1 MAKDMTQGKE
11 WKLILSFTLPLIGG
25 NLLQQIY
32 SLADTIIV
40 GNFAGQNPLAAVGT
54 SFPVTFLLLAL
65 ATGLTNGVGIM
76 ASQFYGAKDADSFR
90 RNLSTGCFTLLGA
103 GLLITVLGILLS
115 RPILSGLLRVDES
128 ILDDALLYLR
138 IYCVGLVFQFAYN
151 TFAAILRSIGD
162 SRSTMY
168 FLMVATVLNIVL
180 DLIFVQFWTVA
191 GVAWATV
198 IAQAVSAIVAG
209 IYLFRKVELARFHR
223 GQFRF
228 DREMFQTS
236 LRLGVPT
243 SIQQCS
249 VGLGMV
255 LMQRLINSFGVDVTA
270 AISASMKLESFAMV
284 PIMMFYMG
292 LSNFTGQNMGA
303 GKLDRIKR
311 GYHQSLVMAMVT
323 CAGIVLL
330 LIFAGPYAVG
340 FFNMNEAATAVGIEY
355 LQTLAGFFLIFCLMY
370 ITNGVLQGSG
380 DVAYPTAG
388 SMTSLAIRVI
398 VANVMAT
405 VPSIGYRSVFWSIP
419 VGWVFGTAI
428 VVIRYLSGKWKTKRI
443 VTAPAQGQEENTEG
457 AV

>member
-1 MAKDMTQGKE
+1 MAKDMTTGKE

-32 SLADTIIV
+32 SLADSLIV
-40 GNFAGQNPLAAVGT
+40 GNFAGQTALASVGT
-54 SFPVTFLLLAL
+54 SFPITFLLLAL
-65 ATGLTNGVGIM
+65 ATGLTNGVGVM
-76 ASQFYGAKDADSFR
+76 ASQFFGAKNADAFR
-90 RNLSTGCFTLLGA
+90 KNLSTACFTLLGA
-103 GLLITVLGILLS
+103 GILITILGILTS
-115 RPILSGLLRVDES
+115 RPLLAGLLQADAS

-168 FLMVATVLNIVL
+168 FLLIATVVNIVL
-180 DLIFVQFWTVA
+180 DLIFVRFWQVA

-198 IAQAVSAIVAG
+198 IAQAVSAITAG
-209 IYLFRKVELARFHR
+209 IYLFRKVELARFQK

-228 DREMFQTS
+228 HKEMFTTS

-255 LMQRLINSFGVDVTA
+255 LMQRLINSFGVDTISAITA
-270 AISASMKLESFAMV
+270 AMKLESFAMV

-303 GKLDRIKR
+303 GKMDRIKR
-311 GYHQSLVMAMVT
+311 GYHQTMVMAMIT
-323 CAGIVLL
+323 CAGIILL
-330 LIFAGPYAVG
+330 LIFAGPYAIG
-340 FFNMNEAATAVGIEY
+340 LFHMNEAATAIGSEY
-355 LQTLAGFFLIFCLMY
+355 LRTLAWFFLIFCVMY

-388 SMTSLAIRVI
+388 SMTSLIVRVI
-398 VANVMAT
+398 VANIMAT
-405 VPSIGYRSVFWSIP
+405 FPAIGYRSIFYSIP
-419 VGWVFGTAI
+419 IGWVCGTAI
-428 VVIRYLSGKWKTKRI
+428 VFIRYLTGKWKTKGVVRS
-443 VTAPAQGQEENTEG
+443 G
-457 AV
+457 A

>member
-32 SLADTIIV
+32 SLADSLIV
-40 GNFAGQNPLAAVGT
+40 GNFAGQTALASVGT
-54 SFPVTFLLLAL
+54 SFPITFLLLAL
-65 ATGLTNGVGIM
+65 ATGLTNGVGVM
-76 ASQFYGAKDADSFR
+76 ASQFYGAKNAEAFR
-90 RNLSTGCFTLLGA
+90 KNLSTACFTLLGA
-103 GLLITVLGILLS
+103 GILITILGILTS
-115 RPILSGLLRVDES
+115 RPLLAGLLQADAS

-138 IYCVGLVFQFAYN
+138 IYCIGLVFQFAYN

-168 FLMVATVLNIVL
+168 FLLLATVVNIVL
-180 DLIFVQFWTVA
+180 DLIFVQFWQVA

-198 IAQAVSAIVAG
+198 IAQAVSAVTAG
-209 IYLFRKVELARFHR
+209 VYLFRKVELARFR
-223 GQFRF
+223 KGQFRF
-228 DREMFQTS
+228 HREMFGMS

-255 LMQRLINSFGVDVTA
+255 LMQRLINSFGVDTISAITA
-270 AISASMKLESFAMV
+270 AMKLESFAMV

-303 GKLDRIKR
+303 RQMDRIKR
-311 GYHQSLVMAMVT
+311 GYHQTMVMAMIT
-323 CAGIVLL
+323 CAGIILL
-330 LIFAGPYAVG
+330 LVFAGPYAIG
-340 FFNMNEAATAVGIEY
+340 LFHMNQAATAIGVEY
-355 LQTLAGFFLIFCLMY
+355 LQTLAWFFLIFCIMY

-388 SMTSLAIRVI
+388 SMTSLIVRVI
-398 VANVMAT
+398 VANIMAT
-405 VPSIGYRSVFWSIP
+405 FPAIGYRSIFYSIP
-419 VGWVFGTAI
+419 IGWVCGTAI
-428 VVIRYLSGKWKTKRI
+428 AFIRYLTGKWKTKGVMQRS
-443 VTAPAQGQEENTEG
+443 AAGKEE
-457 AV
+457 AKHV

>member
-1 MAKDMTQGKE
+1 MAKDMTTGKE

-32 SLADTIIV
+32 SLADSLIV
-40 GNFAGQNPLAAVGT
+40 GNFAGQTALASVGT
-54 SFPVTFLLLAL
+54 SFPITFLLLAL
-65 ATGLTNGVGIM
+65 ATGLTNGVGVM
-76 ASQFYGAKDADSFR
+76 ASQFFGAKNADAFR
-90 RNLSTGCFTLLGA
+90 KNLSTACFTLLGA
-103 GLLITVLGILLS
+103 GILITILGILTS
-115 RPILSGLLRVDES
+115 RPLLAGLLQADAS

-138 IYCVGLVFQFAYN
+138 IYCIGLVFQFAYN

-168 FLMVATVLNIVL
+168 FLLIATVVNIVL
-180 DLIFVQFWTVA
+180 DLIFVQFWQVA

-198 IAQAVSAIVAG
+198 IAQAVSAITAG
-209 IYLFRKVELARFHR
+209 IYLFRKVELARFQR

-228 DREMFQTS
+228 HKEMFTMS

-255 LMQRLINSFGVDVTA
+255 LMQRLINSFGVDTISAITA
-270 AISASMKLESFAMV
+270 AMKLESFAMV

-303 GKLDRIKR
+303 GKMDRIKR
-311 GYHQSLVMAMVT
+311 GYHQTMIMAMIT
-323 CAGIVLL
+323 CAGIILL
-330 LIFAGPYAVG
+330 LIFAGPYAIG
-340 FFNMNEAATAVGIEY
+340 LFHMNKAATAIGSEY
-355 LQTLAGFFLIFCLMY
+355 LRTLAWFFLIFCVMY

-388 SMTSLAIRVI
+388 SMTSLIVRVI
-398 VANVMAT
+398 VANIMAT
-405 VPSIGYRSVFWSIP
+405 FPAIGYRSIFYSIP
-419 VGWVFGTAI
+419 IGWVCGTAI
-428 VVIRYLSGKWKTKRI
+428 VFIRYLTGKWKTKGVVRSN
-443 VTAPAQGQEENTEG
+443 AQNTKEE
-457 AV
+457 AVHG

>member
-1 MAKDMTQGKE
+1 MAKDMTTGKE

-32 SLADTIIV
+32 SLADSLIV
-40 GNFAGQNPLAAVGT
+40 GNFAGQTALASVGT
-54 SFPVTFLLLAL
+54 SFPITFLLLAL
-65 ATGLTNGVGIM
+65 ATGLTNGIGVM
-76 ASQFYGAKDADSFR
+76 ASQFFGAKNADAFR
-90 RNLSTGCFTLLGA
+90 RNLSTACFTLLGA
-103 GLLITVLGILLS
+103 GILITFLGILTS
-115 RPILSGLLRVDES
+115 RPLLAGLLQADAS

-138 IYCVGLVFQFAYN
+138 IYCIGLVFQFAYN

-168 FLMVATVLNIVL
+168 FLLIATVVNIVL
-180 DLIFVQFWTVA
+180 DLIFVQFWQVA

-198 IAQAVSAIVAG
+198 IAQAVSAITAG
-209 IYLFRKVELARFHR
+209 IYLFRKVELARFR
-223 GQFRF
+223 KGQFRF
-228 DREMFQTS
+228 HKEMFTMS

-255 LMQRLINSFGVDVTA
+255 LMQRLINSFGVDTISAITA
-270 AISASMKLESFAMV
+270 AMKLESFAMV

-311 GYHQSLVMAMVT
+311 GYHQTMVMAMIT
-323 CAGIVLL
+323 CAGIILL
-330 LIFAGPYAVG
+330 LIFAGPYAIG
-340 FFNMNEAATAVGIEY
+340 LFHMNEAATAIGSEY
-355 LQTLAGFFLIFCLMY
+355 LQTLAWFFLIFCVMY

-388 SMTSLAIRVI
+388 SMTSLIVRVI
-398 VANVMAT
+398 VANIMAT
-405 VPSIGYRSVFWSIP
+405 FPAIGYRSIFYSIP
-419 VGWVFGTAI
+419 IGWVCGTAI
-428 VVIRYLSGKWKTKRI
+428 VFIRYLTGKWKTKGVVRSN
-443 VTAPAQGQEENTEG
+443 AQNTKEE
-457 AV
+457 AVHG

>member
-1 MAKDMTQGKE
+1 MAKDMTKGTE

-32 SLADTIIV
+32 SLADSLIV
-40 GNFAGQNPLAAVGT
+40 GNFAGQNQLAAVGT

-76 ASQFYGAKDADSFR
+76 ASQFYGARDAESFR
-90 RNLSTGCFTLLGA
+90 RNLSTACFTLFAAGILITILGIA
-103 GLLITVLGILLS
+103 VSRPLLEGLLQT
-115 RPILSGLLRVDES
+115 DAS

-151 TFAAILRSIGD
+151 TFASILRSIGD

-168 FLMVATVLNIVL
+168 FLLLATVVNIVL

-198 IAQAVSAIVAG
+198 IAQAVSAIAAG
-209 IYLFRKVELARFHR
+209 IYLFRKIEVAHFSR

-228 DREMFQTS
+228 HKDMFSTS

-243 SIQQCS
+243 SVQQCS

-255 LMQRLINSFGVDVTA
+255 LMQRLINSFGVDTIA
-270 AISASMKLESFAMV
+270 AISAAMKLESFAMV

-303 GKLDRIKR
+303 GQLERIKR
-311 GYHQSLVMAMVT
+311 GYHQSMIMALIT
-323 CAGIVLL
+323 CGLIILI
-330 LIFAGPYAVG
+330 LIFAGPYAVAM
-340 FFNMNEAATAVGIEY
+340 FHMNDTATSIGVEY
-355 LQTLAGFFLIFCLMY
+355 LQTLAIFFLVFCVMY

-388 SMTSLAIRVI
+388 SMTSLIVRVI
-398 VANVMAT
+398 VANILAT
-405 VPSIGYRSVFWSIP
+405 FPSIGYRSIFYSIP
-419 VGWVFGTAI
+419 IGWFFGVAI
-428 VVIRYLSGKWKTKRI
+428 VFCRYLSGKWKDKSVIQKKER
-443 VTAPAQGQEENTEG
+443 
-457 AV
+457 

>member
-1 MAKDMTQGKE
+1 MARDMTQGKE

-32 SLADTIIV
+32 SLADTVIV
-40 GNFAGQNPLAAVGT
+40 GNFAGQDALAAVGT

-65 ATGLTNGVGIM
+65 ATGMTNGVGIM
-76 ASQFYGAKDADSFR
+76 ASQYYGAKNEQAFK
-90 RNLSTGCFTLLGA
+90 RNFSTGCFTLLGA
-103 GLLITVLGILLS
+103 GILITLLGILLS
-115 RPILSGLLRVDES
+115 NPIMSGLLRVDKS
-128 ILDDALLYLR
+128 ILADSLLYLR
-138 IYCVGLVFQFAYN
+138 IYCVGLIFQFAYN

-168 FLMVATVLNIVL
+168 FLLISTVLNIVL
-180 DLIFVQFWTVA
+180 DLLFVQKWAVA

-209 IYLFRKVELARFHR
+209 IYLFRKVELARFKK
-223 GQFRF
+223 GEFVF
-228 DREMFQTS
+228 DRQMFSTS

-243 SIQQCS
+243 SVQQCS

-255 LMQRLINSFGVDVTA
+255 LMQRLINSFGVDTTA
-270 AISASMKLESFAMV
+270 AVSAAMKLESFAMV

-303 GKLDRIKR
+303 GKIDRIRR
-311 GYHQSLVMAMVT
+311 GYRQTMVMAFVA

-340 FFNMNEAATAVGIEY
+340 FFNLNQAATDIGVEY
-355 LQTLAGFFLIFCLMY
+355 LQTLAGFFLVFCVMY

-380 DVAYPTAG
+380 DVAYPTAA
-388 SMTSLAIRVI
+388 SMTSLAVRVVI
-398 VANVMAT
+398 ANIMAT
-405 VPSIGYRSVFWSIP
+405 IPAIGYRSVFWSIP
-419 VGWVFGTAI
+419 VGWVLGTAI
-428 VVIRYLSGKWKTKRI
+428 VVIRYLTGKWQHKGVI
-443 VTAPAQGQEENTEG
+443 HQ
-457 AV
+457 

>member
-1 MAKDMTQGKE
+1 MAKDMTTGKE

-32 SLADTIIV
+32 SLADSLIV
-40 GNFAGQNPLAAVGT
+40 GNFAGQTALASVGT
-54 SFPVTFLLLAL
+54 SFPITFLLLAL
-65 ATGLTNGVGIM
+65 ATGLTNGVGVM
-76 ASQFYGAKDADSFR
+76 ASQFFGAKNADDFR
-90 RNLSTGCFTLLGA
+90 KNLSTACFTLLGA
-103 GLLITVLGILLS
+103 GILITILGILTS
-115 RPILSGLLRVDES
+115 RPLLAGLLQADAS

-138 IYCVGLVFQFAYN
+138 IYCMGLVFQFAYN

-168 FLMVATVLNIVL
+168 FLLIATVVNIVL
-180 DLIFVQFWTVA
+180 DLIFVQFWQVA

-198 IAQAVSAIVAG
+198 IAQAVSAITAG
-209 IYLFRKVELARFHR
+209 IYLFRKVELARFQK

-228 DREMFQTS
+228 HKEMFTMS

-255 LMQRLINSFGVDVTA
+255 LMQRLINSFGVDTISAITA
-270 AISASMKLESFAMV
+270 AMKLESFAMV

-311 GYHQSLVMAMVT
+311 GYHQTMIMAMIT
-323 CAGIVLL
+323 CAGIILL
-330 LIFAGPYAVG
+330 LIFAGPYAIG
-340 FFNMNEAATAVGIEY
+340 LFHMNEAATAIGSEY
-355 LQTLAGFFLIFCLMY
+355 LRTLAWFFLIFCVMY

-388 SMTSLAIRVI
+388 SMTSLIVRVI
-398 VANVMAT
+398 VANIMAT
-405 VPSIGYRSVFWSIP
+405 FPAIGYRSIFYSIP
-419 VGWVFGTAI
+419 IGWVCGTAI
-428 VVIRYLSGKWKTKRI
+428 VFIRYLTGKWKTKG
-443 VTAPAQGQEENTEG
+443 VVKKAS
-457 AV
+457 

>member
-32 SLADTIIV
+32 SLADSLIV
-40 GNFAGQNPLAAVGT
+40 GNFAGQTALASVGT
-54 SFPVTFLLLAL
+54 SFPITFLLLAL
-65 ATGLTNGVGIM
+65 ATGLTNGVGVM
-76 ASQFYGAKDADSFR
+76 ASQFYGAKNAEAFR
-90 RNLSTGCFTLLGA
+90 KNLSTACFTLLGA
-103 GLLITVLGILLS
+103 GILITILGILTS
-115 RPILSGLLRVDES
+115 RPLLAGLLQADAS

-138 IYCVGLVFQFAYN
+138 IYCIGLVFQFAYN

-168 FLMVATVLNIVL
+168 FLLLATVVNIVL
-180 DLIFVQFWTVA
+180 DLIFVQFWQVA

-198 IAQAVSAIVAG
+198 IAQAVSAVTAG
-209 IYLFRKVELARFHR
+209 VYLFRKVELARFR
-223 GQFRF
+223 KGQFRF
-228 DREMFQTS
+228 HREMFGMS

-255 LMQRLINSFGVDVTA
+255 LMQRLINSFGVDTISAITA
-270 AISASMKLESFAMV
+270 AMKLESFAMV

-303 GKLDRIKR
+303 RQMDRIKR
-311 GYHQSLVMAMVT
+311 GYHQTMVMAMIT
-323 CAGIVLL
+323 CAGIILL
-330 LIFAGPYAVG
+330 LVFAGPYAIG
-340 FFNMNEAATAVGIEY
+340 LFHMNQAATAIGVEY
-355 LQTLAGFFLIFCLMY
+355 LQTLAWFFLIFCIMY

-388 SMTSLAIRVI
+388 SMTSLIIRVI
-398 VANVMAT
+398 VANIMAT
-405 VPSIGYRSVFWSIP
+405 FPAIGYRSIFYSIP
-419 VGWVFGTAI
+419 IGWVCGTAI
-428 VVIRYLSGKWKTKRI
+428 VFIRYLTGKWKTKGVMQRS
-443 VTAPAQGQEENTEG
+443 AAGKEE
-457 AV
+457 AKHV

>member
-32 SLADTIIV
+32 SLADSLIV
-40 GNFAGQNPLAAVGT
+40 GNFAGQTALASVGT
-54 SFPVTFLLLAL
+54 SFPITFLLLAL
-65 ATGLTNGVGIM
+65 ATGLTNGVGVM
-76 ASQFYGAKDADSFR
+76 ASQFYGAKNAEAFR
-90 RNLSTGCFTLLGA
+90 KNLSTACFTLLGA
-103 GLLITVLGILLS
+103 GILITILGILTS
-115 RPILSGLLRVDES
+115 RPLLAGLLQADAS

-138 IYCVGLVFQFAYN
+138 IYCIGLVFQFAYN

-168 FLMVATVLNIVL
+168 FLLLATVVNIVL
-180 DLIFVQFWTVA
+180 DLIFVQFWQVA

-198 IAQAVSAIVAG
+198 IAQAVSAVTAG
-209 IYLFRKVELARFHR
+209 VYLFRKVELARFR
-223 GQFRF
+223 KSQFRF
-228 DREMFQTS
+228 HREMFGMS

-255 LMQRLINSFGVDVTA
+255 LMQRLINSFGVDTISAITA
-270 AISASMKLESFAMV
+270 AMKLESFAMV

-303 GKLDRIKR
+303 RQMDRIKR
-311 GYHQSLVMAMVT
+311 GYHQTMVMAMIT
-323 CAGIVLL
+323 CAGIILL
-330 LIFAGPYAVG
+330 LVFAGPYAIG
-340 FFNMNEAATAVGIEY
+340 LFHMNQAATAIGVEY
-355 LQTLAGFFLIFCLMY
+355 LQTLAWFFLIFCIMY

-388 SMTSLAIRVI
+388 SMTSLIIRVI
-398 VANVMAT
+398 VANIMAT
-405 VPSIGYRSVFWSIP
+405 FPAIGYRSIFYSIP
-419 VGWVFGTAI
+419 IGWVCGTAI
-428 VVIRYLSGKWKTKRI
+428 VFIRYLTEKWKTKGVMQRS
-443 VTAPAQGQEENTEG
+443 AAGKEE
-457 AV
+457 AKHV

>member
-32 SLADTIIV
+32 SLADSLIV
-40 GNFAGQNPLAAVGT
+40 GNFAGQTALASVGT
-54 SFPVTFLLLAL
+54 SFPITFLLLAL
-65 ATGLTNGVGIM
+65 ATGLTNGVGVM
-76 ASQFYGAKDADSFR
+76 ASQFYGAKNAEAFR
-90 RNLSTGCFTLLGA
+90 KNLSTACFTLLGA
-103 GLLITVLGILLS
+103 GILITILGILTS
-115 RPILSGLLRVDES
+115 RPLLAGLLQADAS

-138 IYCVGLVFQFAYN
+138 IYCIGLVFQFAYN

-168 FLMVATVLNIVL
+168 FLLLATVVNIVL
-180 DLIFVQFWTVA
+180 DLIFVQFWQVA

-198 IAQAVSAIVAG
+198 IAQAVSAVTAG
-209 IYLFRKVELARFHR
+209 VYLFRKVELARFR
-223 GQFRF
+223 KSQFRF
-228 DREMFQTS
+228 HREMFGMS

-255 LMQRLINSFGVDVTA
+255 LMQRLINSFGVDTISAITA
-270 AISASMKLESFAMV
+270 AMKLESFAMV

-303 GKLDRIKR
+303 RQMDRIKR
-311 GYHQSLVMAMVT
+311 GYHQTMVMAMIT
-323 CAGIVLL
+323 CAGIILL
-330 LIFAGPYAVG
+330 LVFAGPYAIG
-340 FFNMNEAATAVGIEY
+340 LFHMNQAATAIGVEY
-355 LQTLAGFFLIFCLMY
+355 LQTLAWFFLIFCIMY

-388 SMTSLAIRVI
+388 SMTSLIVRVI
-398 VANVMAT
+398 VANIMAT
-405 VPSIGYRSVFWSIP
+405 FPAIGYRSIFYSIP
-419 VGWVFGTAI
+419 IGWVCGTAI
-428 VVIRYLSGKWKTKRI
+428 VFIRYLTGKWKTKGVMQRS
-443 VTAPAQGQEENTEG
+443 AAGKEE
-457 AV
+457 AKHV

>member
-1 MAKDMTQGKE
+1 MAKDMTKGTE

-32 SLADTIIV
+32 SLADSLIV
-40 GNFAGQNPLAAVGT
+40 GNFAGQTALASVGT
-54 SFPVTFLLLAL
+54 SFPITFLLLAL
-65 ATGLTNGVGIM
+65 ATGLTNGVGVM
-76 ASQFYGAKDADSFR
+76 ASQFFGAKNPDTFR
-90 RNLSTGCFTLLGA
+90 KNLSTACFTLLGA
-103 GLLITVLGILLS
+103 GILITILGILTS
-115 RPILSGLLRVDES
+115 RPLLAGLLQADAS

-138 IYCVGLVFQFAYN
+138 IYCIGLVFQFAYN

-168 FLMVATVLNIVL
+168 FLLIATVVNIVL
-180 DLIFVQFWTVA
+180 DLIFVQFWQVA

-198 IAQAVSAIVAG
+198 IAQAVSAITAG
-209 IYLFRKVELARFHR
+209 IYLFRKVELARFQK

-228 DREMFQTS
+228 HKEMFSMS

-255 LMQRLINSFGVDVTA
+255 LMQRLINSFGVDTISAITA
-270 AISASMKLESFAMV
+270 AMKLESFAMV

-303 GKLDRIKR
+303 GQLDRIKR
-311 GYHQSLVMAMVT
+311 GYHQTMVMALIT
-323 CAGIVLL
+323 CAGIILL
-330 LIFAGPYAVG
+330 LVFAGPFAIG
-340 FFNMNEAATAVGIEY
+340 LFHMNEAATAIGVEY
-355 LQTLAGFFLIFCLMY
+355 LQTLAWFFLIFCVMY

-388 SMTSLAIRVI
+388 SMTSLIVRVI
-398 VANVMAT
+398 VANIMAT
-405 VPSIGYRSVFWSIP
+405 FPAIGYRSIFYSIP
-419 VGWVFGTAI
+419 IGWACGTAI
-428 VVIRYLSGKWKTKRI
+428 VFIRYLTGKWKDKG
-443 VTAPAQGQEENTEG
+443 VVSKAKEA
-457 AV
+457 

>member
-1 MAKDMTQGKE
+1 MAKDMTTGKE

-32 SLADTIIV
+32 SLADSLIV
-40 GNFAGQNPLAAVGT
+40 GNFAGQNELASVGT
-54 SFPVTFLLLAL
+54 SFPITFLLLAL
-65 ATGLTNGVGIM
+65 ATGLTNGVGVM
-76 ASQFYGAKDADSFR
+76 ASQFYGAKNADAFR
-90 RNLSTGCFTLLGA
+90 KNLSTACFTLLGA
-103 GLLITVLGILLS
+103 GILITILGILTS
-115 RPILSGLLRVDES
+115 RPMLAGLLQTDAS

-138 IYCVGLVFQFAYN
+138 IYCIGLVFQFAYN

-168 FLMVATVLNIVL
+168 FLLIATVVNIVL
-180 DLIFVQFWTVA
+180 DLIFVQFWQVA

-198 IAQAVSAIVAG
+198 IAQAVSAITAG
-209 IYLFRKVELARFHR
+209 IYLFRKVELAKFHK

-228 DREMFQTS
+228 HTDMFTMS

-255 LMQRLINSFGVDVTA
+255 LMQRLINSFGVDTISAITA
-270 AISASMKLESFAMV
+270 AMKLESFAMV

-311 GYHQSLVMAMVT
+311 GYHQTMVMAMIT
-323 CAGIVLL
+323 CAGIILL
-330 LIFAGPYAVG
+330 LIFAGPYAIG
-340 FFNMNEAATAVGIEY
+340 LFHMNEAATAIGSEY
-355 LQTLAGFFLIFCLMY
+355 LRTLAWFFLIFCVMY

-388 SMTSLAIRVI
+388 SMTSLVVRVI
-398 VANVMAT
+398 VANIMAT
-405 VPSIGYRSVFWSIP
+405 FPTIGYRSIFYSIP
-419 VGWVFGTAI
+419 IGWVCGTAI
-428 VVIRYLSGKWKTKRI
+428 VFIRYLTGKWKTKGVVR
-443 VTAPAQGQEENTEG
+443 TSAQNAKEEAAHG
-457 AV
+457 

>member
-1 MAKDMTQGKE
+1 MAKDMTTGKE

-32 SLADTIIV
+32 SLADSLIV
-40 GNFAGQNPLAAVGT
+40 GNFAGQNALASVGT
-54 SFPVTFLLLAL
+54 SFPITFLLLAL
-65 ATGLTNGVGIM
+65 ATGLTNGVGVM
-76 ASQFYGAKDADSFR
+76 ASQFFGAKNADAFR
-90 RNLSTGCFTLLGA
+90 KNLSTACLTLLGA
-103 GLLITVLGILLS
+103 GILITILGVLTS
-115 RPILSGLLRVDES
+115 RPLLAGLLQADAS

-138 IYCVGLVFQFAYN
+138 IYCIGLVFQFAYN

-168 FLMVATVLNIVL
+168 FLLIATVVNIVL
-180 DLIFVQFWTVA
+180 DLIFVQFWQVA

-198 IAQAVSAIVAG
+198 IAQAVSAIIAG
-209 IYLFRKVELARFHR
+209 IYLFRKVELAKFHKE
-223 GQFRF
+223 QFRF
-228 DREMFQTS
+228 HKEMFTMS

-255 LMQRLINSFGVDVTA
+255 LMQRLINSFGVDTISAITA
-270 AISASMKLESFAMV
+270 AMKLESFAMV

-311 GYHQSLVMAMVT
+311 GYHQTMVMAMIT
-323 CAGIVLL
+323 CAGIILL
-330 LIFAGPYAVG
+330 LIFAGPYAIG
-340 FFNMNEAATAVGIEY
+340 LFHMNEAATAIGSEY
-355 LQTLAGFFLIFCLMY
+355 LRTLAWFFLIFCVMY

-388 SMTSLAIRVI
+388 SMTSLIVRVI
-398 VANVMAT
+398 VANIMAT
-405 VPSIGYRSVFWSIP
+405 FPAIGYRSIFYSIP
-419 VGWVFGTAI
+419 IGWVCGTSI
-428 VVIRYLSGKWKTKRI
+428 VFIRYLTGKWKTKGVVRTGTQ
-443 VTAPAQGQEENTEG
+443 TAKEEAAHG
-457 AV
+457 

>member
-1 MAKDMTQGKE
+1 MAKDMTTGKE

-32 SLADTIIV
+32 SLADSLIV
-40 GNFAGQNPLAAVGT
+40 GNFAGQTALASVGT
-54 SFPVTFLLLAL
+54 SFPITFLLLAL
-65 ATGLTNGVGIM
+65 ATGLTNGVGVM
-76 ASQFYGAKDADSFR
+76 ASQFYGAKNADAFR
-90 RNLSTGCFTLLGA
+90 KNLSTACFTLLGA
-103 GLLITVLGILLS
+103 GILITILGILTS
-115 RPILSGLLRVDES
+115 RPLLAGLLQADAS

-168 FLMVATVLNIVL
+168 FLLIATVVNIVL
-180 DLIFVQFWTVA
+180 DLIFVQFWQVA

-198 IAQAVSAIVAG
+198 IAQAVSAITAG
-209 IYLFRKVELARFHR
+209 IYLFRRVELARFQR

-228 DREMFQTS
+228 HKEMFTMS

-255 LMQRLINSFGVDVTA
+255 LMQRLINSFGVDTISAITA
-270 AISASMKLESFAMV
+270 AMKLESFAMV

-311 GYHQSLVMAMVT
+311 GYHQTMVMAMIT
-323 CAGIVLL
+323 CAGIILL
-330 LIFAGPYAVG
+330 LIFAGPYAIG
-340 FFNMNEAATAVGIEY
+340 LFHMNEAATAIGSEY
-355 LQTLAGFFLIFCLMY
+355 LRTLAWFFLIFCVMY

-388 SMTSLAIRVI
+388 SMTSLIVRVI
-398 VANVMAT
+398 VANIMAT
-405 VPSIGYRSVFWSIP
+405 FPAIGYRSIFYSIP
-419 VGWVFGTAI
+419 IGWVCGTAI
-428 VVIRYLSGKWKTKRI
+428 VFIRYLTGKWKTKGVVRSSESKE
-443 VTAPAQGQEENTEG
+443 APAHG
-457 AV
+457 

>member
-32 SLADTIIV
+32 SLADSLIV
-40 GNFAGQNPLAAVGT
+40 GNFAGQTALASVGT
-54 SFPVTFLLLAL
+54 SFPITFLLLAL
-65 ATGLTNGVGIM
+65 ATGLTNGVGVM
-76 ASQFYGAKDADSFR
+76 ASQFYGAKNAEAFR
-90 RNLSTGCFTLLGA
+90 KNLSTACFTLLGA
-103 GLLITVLGILLS
+103 GILITILGILTS
-115 RPILSGLLRVDES
+115 RPLLAGLLQADAS

-138 IYCVGLVFQFAYN
+138 IYCIGLVFQFAYN

-168 FLMVATVLNIVL
+168 FLLLATVVNIVL
-180 DLIFVQFWTVA
+180 DLIFVQFWQVA

-198 IAQAVSAIVAG
+198 IAQAVSAVTAG
-209 IYLFRKVELARFHR
+209 VYLFRKVELARFR
-223 GQFRF
+223 KSQFRF
-228 DREMFQTS
+228 HREMFGMS

-255 LMQRLINSFGVDVTA
+255 LMQRLINSFGVDTISAITA
-270 AISASMKLESFAMV
+270 AMKLESFAMV

-303 GKLDRIKR
+303 RQMDRIKR
-311 GYHQSLVMAMVT
+311 GYHQTMVMAMIT
-323 CAGIVLL
+323 CAGIILL
-330 LIFAGPYAVG
+330 LVFAGPYAIG
-340 FFNMNEAATAVGIEY
+340 LFHMNQAATAIGVEY
-355 LQTLAGFFLIFCLMY
+355 LQTLAWFFLIFCIMY

-388 SMTSLAIRVI
+388 SMTSLIIRVI
-398 VANVMAT
+398 VANIMAT
-405 VPSIGYRSVFWSIP
+405 FPAIGYRSIFYSIP
-419 VGWVFGTAI
+419 IGWVCGTAI
-428 VVIRYLSGKWKTKRI
+428 VFIRYLTGKWKTKGVMQRS
-443 VTAPAQGQEENTEG
+443 AAGKEE
-457 AV
+457 AKHV

>member
-1 MAKDMTQGKE
+1 MAKDMTTGKE

-32 SLADTIIV
+32 SLADSLIV
-40 GNFAGQNPLAAVGT
+40 GNFAGQTALASVGT
-54 SFPVTFLLLAL
+54 SFPITFLLLAL
-65 ATGLTNGVGIM
+65 ATGLTNGVGVM
-76 ASQFYGAKDADSFR
+76 ASQFYGAKNADAFR
-90 RNLSTGCFTLLGA
+90 RNLSTACFTLLGA
-103 GLLITVLGILLS
+103 GILITILGILTS
-115 RPILSGLLRVDES
+115 RPLLAGLLQADAS

-168 FLMVATVLNIVL
+168 FLLIATVVNIVL
-180 DLIFVQFWTVA
+180 DLIFVQFWRVA

-198 IAQAVSAIVAG
+198 IAQAVSAITAG
-209 IYLFRKVELARFHR
+209 IYLFRRVELAKFQR
-223 GQFRF
+223 GQFQF
-228 DREMFQTS
+228 HKEMFTMS

-255 LMQRLINSFGVDVTA
+255 LMQRLINSFGVDTISAITA
-270 AISASMKLESFAMV
+270 AMKLESFAMV

-311 GYHQSLVMAMVT
+311 GYHQTMVMAMIT
-323 CAGIVLL
+323 CAGIILL
-330 LIFAGPYAVG
+330 LIFAGPYAIG
-340 FFNMNEAATAVGIEY
+340 LFHMNEAATGIGSEY
-355 LQTLAGFFLIFCLMY
+355 LRTLAWFFLIFCVMY

-388 SMTSLAIRVI
+388 SMTSLIIRVI
-398 VANVMAT
+398 VANIMAT
-405 VPSIGYRSVFWSIP
+405 FPAIGYRSIFYSIP
-419 VGWVFGTAI
+419 IGWVCGTSI
-428 VVIRYLSGKWKTKRI
+428 VFIRYLTGKWKTKGVVRPSESKE
-443 VTAPAQGQEENTEG
+443 APAHG
-457 AV
+457 

>member
-1 MAKDMTQGKE
+1 MAKDMTTGKE

-32 SLADTIIV
+32 SLADSLIV
-40 GNFAGQNPLAAVGT
+40 GNFAGQTALASVGT
-54 SFPVTFLLLAL
+54 SFPITFLLLAL
-65 ATGLTNGVGIM
+65 ATGLTNGVGVM
-76 ASQFYGAKDADSFR
+76 ASQFFGARNADDFR
-90 RNLSTGCFTLLGA
+90 KNLSTACFTLLGA
-103 GLLITVLGILLS
+103 GILITILGILTS
-115 RPILSGLLRVDES
+115 RPLLAGLLQTDAS

-138 IYCVGLVFQFAYN
+138 IYCIGLVFQFAYN

-168 FLMVATVLNIVL
+168 FLLIATVVNIVL
-180 DLIFVQFWTVA
+180 DLIFVQFWQVA

-198 IAQAVSAIVAG
+198 IAQAVSAITAG
-209 IYLFRKVELARFHR
+209 IYLFRKVELARFQK

-228 DREMFQTS
+228 HKEMFTMS

-255 LMQRLINSFGVDVTA
+255 LMQRLINSFGVDTISAITA
-270 AISASMKLESFAMV
+270 AMKLESFAMV

-311 GYHQSLVMAMVT
+311 GYHQAMVMAMIT
-323 CAGIVLL
+323 CAGIILL
-330 LIFAGPYAVG
+330 LIFAGPYAIG
-340 FFNMNEAATAVGIEY
+340 LFHMNEAATAIGSEY
-355 LQTLAGFFLIFCLMY
+355 LRTLAWFFLIFCVMY

-388 SMTSLAIRVI
+388 SMTSLIVRVI
-398 VANVMAT
+398 VANIMAT
-405 VPSIGYRSVFWSIP
+405 FPAIGYRSIFYSIP
-419 VGWVFGTAI
+419 IGWVCGTAI
-428 VVIRYLSGKWKTKRI
+428 VFIRYLTGKWKTKGVVRSN
-443 VTAPAQGQEENTEG
+443 AQNTKEE
-457 AV
+457 AVHG

>member
-1 MAKDMTQGKE
+1 MAKDMTTGKE

-32 SLADTIIV
+32 SLADSLIV
-40 GNFAGQNPLAAVGT
+40 GNFASQTALASVGT
-54 SFPVTFLLLAL
+54 SFPITFLLLAL
-65 ATGLTNGVGIM
+65 ATGLTNGVGVM
-76 ASQFYGAKDADSFR
+76 ASQFYGAKNADAFR
-90 RNLSTGCFTLLGA
+90 KNLSTACFTLLGA
-103 GLLITVLGILLS
+103 GILITILGILTS
-115 RPILSGLLRVDES
+115 RPLLAGLLQADAS

-138 IYCVGLVFQFAYN
+138 IYCIGLVFQFAYN

-168 FLMVATVLNIVL
+168 FLLIATVVNIVL
-180 DLIFVQFWTVA
+180 DLIFVQFWQVA

-198 IAQAVSAIVAG
+198 IAQAVSAITAG
-209 IYLFRKVELARFHR
+209 IYLFRKVELAKFQK

-228 DREMFQTS
+228 HKEMFSMS

-255 LMQRLINSFGVDVTA
+255 LMQRLINSFGVDTISAITA
-270 AISASMKLESFAMV
+270 AMKLESFAMV

-311 GYHQSLVMAMVT
+311 GYHQTMVMAMIT
-323 CAGIVLL
+323 CAGIILL
-330 LIFAGPYAVG
+330 LIFAGPYAIG
-340 FFNMNEAATAVGIEY
+340 LFHMNEAATAIGSEY
-355 LQTLAGFFLIFCLMY
+355 LRTLAWFFLIFCVMY

-388 SMTSLAIRVI
+388 SMTSLVVRVI
-398 VANVMAT
+398 VANIMAT
-405 VPSIGYRSVFWSIP
+405 FPAIGYRSIFYSIP
-419 VGWVFGTAI
+419 IGWVCGTAI
-428 VVIRYLSGKWKTKRI
+428 VFIRYLTGKWKTKGVVRSG
-443 VTAPAQGQEENTEG
+443 TQNTKEEAAHG
-457 AV
+457 

>member
-32 SLADTIIV
+32 SLADSLIV
-40 GNFAGQNPLAAVGT
+40 GNFAGQTALASVGT
-54 SFPVTFLLLAL
+54 SFPITFLLLAL
-65 ATGLTNGVGIM
+65 ATGLTNGVGVM
-76 ASQFYGAKDADSFR
+76 ASQFYGAKNAEAFR
-90 RNLSTGCFTLLGA
+90 KNLSTACFTLLGA
-103 GLLITVLGILLS
+103 GILITILGILTS
-115 RPILSGLLRVDES
+115 RPLLAGLLQADAS

-138 IYCVGLVFQFAYN
+138 IYCIGLVFQFAYN

-168 FLMVATVLNIVL
+168 FLLLATVVNIVL
-180 DLIFVQFWTVA
+180 DLIFVQFWQVA

-198 IAQAVSAIVAG
+198 IAQAVSAVTAG
-209 IYLFRKVELARFHR
+209 VYLFRKVELARFR
-223 GQFRF
+223 KGQFRF
-228 DREMFQTS
+228 HREMFGMS

-255 LMQRLINSFGVDVTA
+255 LMQRLINSFGVDTISAITA
-270 AISASMKLESFAMV
+270 AMKLESFAMV

-303 GKLDRIKR
+303 RQMDRIKR
-311 GYHQSLVMAMVT
+311 GYHQTMVMAMIT
-323 CAGIVLL
+323 CAGIILL
-330 LIFAGPYAVG
+330 LVFAGPYAIG
-340 FFNMNEAATAVGIEY
+340 LFHMNQAATAIGVEY
-355 LQTLAGFFLIFCLMY
+355 LQTLAWFFLIFCIMY

-388 SMTSLAIRVI
+388 SMTSLIVRVI
-398 VANVMAT
+398 VANIMAT
-405 VPSIGYRSVFWSIP
+405 FPAIGYRSIFYSIP
-419 VGWVFGTAI
+419 IGWVCGTSI
-428 VVIRYLSGKWKTKRI
+428 VFIRYLTGKWKTKGVMQRS
-443 VTAPAQGQEENTEG
+443 AADREETQN
-457 AV
+457 V

>member
-32 SLADTIIV
+32 SLADSLIV
-40 GNFAGQNPLAAVGT
+40 GNFAGQTALASVGT
-54 SFPVTFLLLAL
+54 SFPITFLLLAL
-65 ATGLTNGVGIM
+65 ATGLTNGVGVM
-76 ASQFYGAKDADSFR
+76 ASQFYGAKNAEAFR
-90 RNLSTGCFTLLGA
+90 KNLSTACFTLLGA
-103 GLLITVLGILLS
+103 GILITILGILTS
-115 RPILSGLLRVDES
+115 RPLLAGLLQADAS

-138 IYCVGLVFQFAYN
+138 IYCIGLVFQFAYN

-168 FLMVATVLNIVL
+168 FLLLATVVNIVL
-180 DLIFVQFWTVA
+180 DLIFVQFWQVA

-198 IAQAVSAIVAG
+198 IAQAVSAVTAG
-209 IYLFRKVELARFHR
+209 VYLFRKVELARFR
-223 GQFRF
+223 KGQFRF
-228 DREMFQTS
+228 HREMFGMS

-255 LMQRLINSFGVDVTA
+255 LMQRLINSFGVDTISAITA
-270 AISASMKLESFAMV
+270 AMKLESFAMV

-303 GKLDRIKR
+303 RQMDRIKR
-311 GYHQSLVMAMVT
+311 GYHQTMVMAMVT
-323 CAGIVLL
+323 CAGIILL
-330 LIFAGPYAVG
+330 LVFAGPYAIG
-340 FFNMNEAATAVGIEY
+340 LFHMNQAATAIGVEY
-355 LQTLAGFFLIFCLMY
+355 LQTLAWFFLIFCIMY

-388 SMTSLAIRVI
+388 SMTSLIVRVI
-398 VANVMAT
+398 VANIMAT
-405 VPSIGYRSVFWSIP
+405 FPAIGYRSIFYSIP
-419 VGWVFGTAI
+419 IGWVCGTAI
-428 VVIRYLSGKWKTKRI
+428 VFIRYLTGKWKTKGVMQRS
-443 VTAPAQGQEENTEG
+443 AAGKEE
-457 AV
+457 AKHV